1 VSTSSDAVATAFREH
16 HGTVLARLI
25 RLTGDFDVAEDA
37 VQQAFAIALTA
48 WSRDG
53 APRNAQAWI
62 MTTARHRAVDQLR
75 YSQRF
80 LDAESAAL
88 ALERLEA
95 AGEEPVPTH
104 LADDQLRLIFTCCH
118 PALAPEVRVALTLH
132 TLCGLTTEQIAR
144 AFLLPLPTLAQ
155 RLVRAK
161 KKIRDAAIPYR
172 VPPPELLSERLDS
185 VLAVIYL
192 VFNEGYLGA
201 GGDMAIRADLCDEAI
216 RLGRLVAELLP
227 AESEPRALLALL
239 LLQDARRRA
248 RISAEGELVLMEHQ
262 DRSLWDGDRIREGL
276 ALVERALREGGARPY
291 GLQAAIAAL
300 HAQAPTAPDTDWRQ
314 IVALYCLLAR
324 LHPSPVIE
332 LNYAAAVSMV
342 DGPEAALRLIDALHA
357 RGALSGYHLL
367 HATRADCLRRLGR
380 SAEAATAYREA
391 LACGVS
397 EPERHFLLKRI
408 GECG

>member
-1 VSTSSDAVATAFREH
+1 
-16 HGTVLARLI
+16 
-25 RLTGDFDVAEDA
+25 
-37 VQQAFAIALTA
+37 
-48 WSRDG
+48 
-53 APRNAQAWI
+53 
-62 MTTARHRAVDQLR
+62 M
-75 YSQRF
+75 
-80 LDAESAAL
+80 
-88 ALERLEA
+88 
-95 AGEEPVPTH
+95 
-104 LADDQLRLIFTCCH
+104 
-118 PALAPEVRVALTLH
+118 
-132 TLCGLTTEQIAR
+132 
-144 AFLLPLPTLAQ
+144 
-155 RLVRAK
+155 
-161 KKIRDAAIPYR
+161 
-172 VPPPELLSERLDS
+172 
-185 VLAVIYL
+185 
-192 VFNEGYLGA
+192 
-201 GGDMAIRADLCDEAI
+201 
-216 RLGRLVAELLP
+216 
-227 AESEPRALLALL
+227 

-248 RISAEGELVLMEHQ
+248 RISAQGELVLMEHQ

-314 IVALYCLLAR
+314 IVALYSLLVR